1 MTNGRRRDVGSGGG
15 GEARRSEG
23 GGGALSAAESD
34 RLARLAR
41 ILVRAEQALGDE
53 EKARRWLTR
62 ENRALGDAQPLA
74 LLDSDAGAEAVEQ
87 VLGRIEHGVYG

>member
-1 MTNGRRRDVGSGGG
+1 M
-15 GEARRSEG
+15 
-23 GGGALSAAESD
+23 
-34 RLARLAR
+34 
-41 ILVRAEQALGDE
+41 RAEQALGDE